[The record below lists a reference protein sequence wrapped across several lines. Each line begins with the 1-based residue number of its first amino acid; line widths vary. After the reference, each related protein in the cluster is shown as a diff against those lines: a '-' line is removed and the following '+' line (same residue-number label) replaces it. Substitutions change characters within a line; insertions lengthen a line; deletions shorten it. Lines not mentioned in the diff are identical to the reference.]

1 MKRYSALT
9 ITRKLSSGNSDI
21 DKFLEEIK
29 LNSKDNDKTLKWIPY
44 HEFSNLKE
52 IGKGGFGIVYEAIW
66 HDAPEQKIDLIW
78 NKKRVALKVL
88 FNFRFN
94 SSNDNSLSGN
104 LINELRSYHRCME
117 SGRILPC
124 YGVSKDPESNHYTLV
139 MQYASEG
146 NLREYLDQNFQR
158 FDWWKKINMLKD
170 IVLGLQSIHSVGLV
184 HNDFHSGNILRHG
197 YGSDNLFKKFREM
210 QKFRSQIGEAELV
223 RLSTLQNKFIKK
235 IQHPSAFYTSRL
247 LDFTNLPQPKNA
259 IKNHSLILES
269 ADKKSF
275 DIVRS
280 SSIENKQPFNLAKS
294 NADFGQLAA
303 RRRTQSITSS
313 TTNDN
318 SRNNNERFKH
328 SRSSS
333 VKAKR
338 LSRTFTNEEIAEEMR
353 QLNMVPPL
361 SGQSY

>member
-1 MKRYSALT
+1 MQFFCPRDSR
-9 ITRKLSSGNSDI
+9 IWF
-21 DKFLEEIK
+21 FL
-29 LNSKDNDKTLKWIPY
+29 
-44 HEFSNLKE
+44 
-52 IGKGGFGIVYEAIW
+52 
-66 HDAPEQKIDLIW
+66 
-78 NKKRVALKVL
+78 
-88 FNFRFN
+88 
-94 SSNDNSLSGN
+94 
-104 LINELRSYHRCME
+104 
-117 SGRILPC
+117 
-124 YGVSKDPESNHYTLV
+124 GVSKDPESNHYTLV

-197 YGSDNLFKKFREM
+197 YGSDSDNLDTYISDLGTCH
-210 QKFRSQIGEAELV
+210 Q
-223 RLSTLQNKFIKK
+223 
-235 IQHPSAFYTSRL
+235 
-247 LDFTNLPQPKNA
+247 
-259 IKNHSLILES
+259 
-269 ADKKSF
+269 
-275 DIVRS
+275 
-280 SSIENKQPFNLAKS
+280 NKQPFNLAKS

-361 SGQSY
+361 SGQSYGLNSINEENI

>member
-94 SSNDNSLSGN
+94 SSNDNSLS
-104 LINELRSYHRCME
+104 
-117 SGRILPC
+117 
-124 YGVSKDPESNHYTLV
+124 
-139 MQYASEG
+139 
-146 NLREYLDQNFQR
+146 
-158 FDWWKKINMLKD
+158 
-170 IVLGLQSIHSVGLV
+170 
-184 HNDFHSGNILRHG
+184 
-197 YGSDNLFKKFREM
+197 
-210 QKFRSQIGEAELV
+210 
-223 RLSTLQNKFIKK
+223 
-235 IQHPSAFYTSRL
+235 
-247 LDFTNLPQPKNA
+247 
-259 IKNHSLILES
+259 
-269 ADKKSF
+269 
-275 DIVRS
+275 
-280 SSIENKQPFNLAKS
+280 ENKQPFNLAKS

-318 SRNNNERFKH
+318 NRNNNERFKH

-361 SGQSY
+361 SGQSYGLNSINEENI

>member
-9 ITRKLSSGNSDI
+9 ITRKLS
-21 DKFLEEIK
+21 
-29 LNSKDNDKTLKWIPY
+29 T
-44 HEFSNLKE
+44 
-52 IGKGGFGIVYEAIW
+52 IW

-104 LINELRSYHRCME
+104 LINEFL
-117 SGRILPC
+117 
-124 YGVSKDPESNHYTLV
+124 GVSKDPESNHYTLV

-361 SGQSY
+361 S

>member
-104 LINELRSYHRCME
+104 LINEFL
-117 SGRILPC
+117 
-124 YGVSKDPESNHYTLV
+124 GVSKDPESNHYTLV

-269 ADKKSF
+269 A
-275 DIVRS
+275 
-280 SSIENKQPFNLAKS
+280 ENKQPFNLAKS

-361 SGQSY
+361 SGQSYGLNSINEENI

>member
-1 MKRYSALT
+1 M
-9 ITRKLSSGNSDI
+9 
-21 DKFLEEIK
+21 
-29 LNSKDNDKTLKWIPY
+29 
-44 HEFSNLKE
+44 
-52 IGKGGFGIVYEAIW
+52 
-66 HDAPEQKIDLIW
+66 
-78 NKKRVALKVL
+78 
-88 FNFRFN
+88 
-94 SSNDNSLSGN
+94 
-104 LINELRSYHRCME
+104 
-117 SGRILPC
+117 
-124 YGVSKDPESNHYTLV
+124 GVSKDPESNHYTLV

-197 YGSDNLFKKFREM
+197 YGSDSDNLDTYISDLGTCHRHTTTQNLLNYKKLNVFGVLPYVAPEVLYLFKKFREM
-210 QKFRSQIGEAELV
+210 QKFRSQIGEAEL
-223 RLSTLQNKFIKK
+223 
-235 IQHPSAFYTSRL
+235 
-247 LDFTNLPQPKNA
+247 
-259 IKNHSLILES
+259 S

-361 SGQSY
+361 SGQSYGKIN